1 MTIKEYQRKAM
12 RTATPKCYNTANAA
26 LGLTGEAGEVAD
38 EVKKCMYQGHPWQP
52 SKIIE
57 ELGDVLWYV
66 TLMAE
71 LMNVPLEYIVQANI
85 EKLERR
91 YPDGFFA
98 GGERESGGAQWQNIN
113 SADRACALVRYSIQ
127 AAGSSGQTR

>member
-12 RTATPKCYNTANAA
+12 RTATHKCYDAANAA

-57 ELGDVLWYV
+57 ELGDVLLQV
-66 TLMAE
+66 VLQSQIASDAGE
-71 LMNVPLEYIVQANI
+71 FDINDVCADVN
-85 EKLERR
+85 EKMVRR
-91 YPDGFFA
+91 HPHVF
-98 GGERESGGAQWQNIN
+98 GEA
-113 SADRACALVRYSIQ
+113 
-127 AAGSSGQTR
+127 